1 MLKIS
6 EFAHLVQISTKT
18 LRHYDKIG
26 LLKPDYVEPMT
37 NYRYYSVKQLHR
49 LNRILALKALDLSL
63 EQIAQI
69 LDDELS
75 AEQIRG
81 MLKLKQ
87 AQIQAR
93 LAEEEARLA
102 YVQSK
107 IQQIE
112 NEGKMSEYAVLLKPV
127 KGGQVAAIRDV
138 AENHADLNRVLN
150 QAFAEI
156 REFVDQSD
164 TEFADNPLL
173 HGVTIYHLGEEWSPE
188 DPMEVEAVYGIT
200 GNTQAKG
207 RVQIYTLPDAEL
219 MATTLHDGLFATL
232 PDAYSAILEWVGANG
247 YKICGGSREV
257 TLSYDLATPE
267 RAVTEVQFPVEKQ
280 NDSN

>member
-6 EFAHLVQISTKT
+6 EFARLVQISTKT

-26 LLKPDYVEPMT
+26 LLKPDYIEPMT
-37 NYRYYSVKQLHR
+37 NYRYYSINQLHR

-63 EQIAQI
+63 EQIMQI
-69 LDDELS
+69 LDDDLS

-87 AQIQAR
+87 AQIEAR
-93 LAEEEARLA
+93 LAEEQARLT
-102 YVQSK
+102 YVESK

-112 NEGKMSEYAVLLKPV
+112 NEGKMSEYEVLLKPV
-127 KGGQVAAIRDV
+127 KGGQVVSIRDV
-138 AENHADLNRVLN
+138 ADNRGDLNRVLN
-150 QAFAEI
+150 TAFAEL
-156 REFVDQSD
+156 RECIAQSD
-164 TEFADNPLL
+164 GDFAENPLL
-173 HGVTIYHLGEEWSPE
+173 NGVTIYHLGEEWSPE
-188 DPMEVEAVYGIT
+188 DPMEVEALYGVSGT
-200 GNTQAKG
+200 VKAQG
-207 RVQIYTLPDAEL
+207 RIQVYTLPDAEL

-232 PDAYSAILEWVGANG
+232 PDAYAAILEWVGAHG

-257 TLSYDLATPE
+257 TLSYDLATPD

-280 NDSN
+280 N